1 MLDSIEHWI
10 QEVHRRVADYKQ
22 HVHQDN
28 EFTTKARLRRI
39 NLTEEQDKIL
49 SNSIS
54 DDDAEALKDLINQLA
69 SNLNN
74 KKDSNISSI
83 QISPIKKV
91 YSYLHIF
98 FISFYFYL
106 LIFFYVIIRL

>member
-98 FISFYFYL
+98 FILFYFIY
-106 LIFFYVIIRL
+106 